1 MGNVPTVRTAA
12 GNVPAFELVEP
23 AVNSIPFVFCS
34 PHSGRDY
41 PADLIAATRLT
52 SDTVRRS
59 EDLFVDRLFDFVPQ
73 LGAPLLV
80 ARFPRAYLDVNRE
93 PYELDP
99 NMFSEAL
106 PDYANAGSVRVAGG
120 LGTIP
125 RIVAENEEIYRA
137 TLPLSEGLQR
147 IESVYKPFHQALQ
160 DALERTRDRFGMAIL
175 VDCHSMPSSVRA
187 LPGGRRPD
195 IVIGDRF
202 GTSAAGRLVTIA
214 TARLAALGYD
224 VARNKPYAGGF
235 ITERYGRPPVGFHA
249 IQLEINRALYADE
262 RAYRPHEGFALLR
275 DRLAVFVAGFAADVE
290 AEYLRPA
297 AAAAE

>member
-1 MGNVPTVRTAA
+1 MGNVPTVRTAN
-12 GNVPAFELVEP
+12 GDVPAFELVEP
-23 AVNSIPFVFCS
+23 ADNRIPFVFCS

-52 SDTVRRS
+52 SETVRRS
-59 EDLFVDRLFDFVPQ
+59 EDLFVDRLFDFVPE

-99 NMFSEAL
+99 SMFAEAL
-106 PDYANAGSVRVAGG
+106 PDYANAGSIRVAGG

-125 RIVAENEEIYRA
+125 RIVAENEEIYR
-137 TLPLSEGLQR
+137 TVLPLSEGLER
-147 IESVYKPFHQALQ
+147 IESVYKPFHQALE
-160 DALERTRDRFGMAIL
+160 DALARTRDRFGMAIL

-214 TARLAALGYD
+214 TSRLAAQGYD

-249 IQLEINRALYADE
+249 IQIEINRALYADE
-262 RAYRPHEGFALLR
+262 RTYRPHEGFDLLKN
-275 DRLAVFVAGFAADVE
+275 RLAAFVAGFAADVE

>member
-1 MGNVPTVRTAA
+1 MPTVRTAS
-12 GNVPAFELVEP
+12 GDVPAYELIEP
-23 AVNSIPFVFCS
+23 AEARIPFVFCS
-34 PHSGRDY
+34 PHSGSDY
-41 PADLIAATRLT
+41 PLDLIAATRLT
-52 SDTVRRS
+52 DQTVRRS
-59 EDLFVDRLFDFVPQ
+59 EDLFVDRLFDFVPGM
-73 LGAPLLV
+73 GAPLLA

-99 NMFSEAL
+99 GMFSEEL
-106 PDYANAGSVRVAGG
+106 PDYANVASVRVAGG

-125 RIVAENEEIYRA
+125 RIVAENEEIYRTA
-137 TLPLSEGLQR
+137 LPLSEGLQR
-147 IESVYKPFHQALQ
+147 IETVYKPFHRTLEEALG
-160 DALERTRDRFGMAIL
+160 RVRDRFGIAVL

-195 IVIGDRF
+195 MVIGDRF

-214 TARLAALGYD
+214 TSRLAAQGYD

-249 IQLEINRALYADE
+249 IQIEINRALYADE
-262 RAYRPHEGFALLR
+262 RTYLPHEGFAVLR
-275 DRLAVFVAGFAADVE
+275 DRLAAFVAGFAADVD
-290 AEYLRPA
+290 AEYLQPS